1 MTADAA
7 WCERKTCAAHDHCP
21 QLEAMTLLPSRKP
34 GCLEM
39 DSSSVYGAQ
48 TAGCQCHEELNQ
60 TRSAYFLTS
69 SLQS

>member
-21 QLEAMTLLPSRKP
+21 QLEAMILLPSRKP

-39 DSSSVYGAQ
+39 VSSSVYGAQ

-60 TRSAYFLTS
+60 THSAYSLTNFL
-69 SLQS
+69 